1 MNGQTQTMVSR
12 SAKLWASSAILRRWV
27 IFYSVGALGIVVQL
41 STLGI
46 LTWGLGLH
54 YLLGTGLAVWIA
66 ILHNF
71 MWHEHWTWSERA
83 RIDKS
88 GRWKRLARFQLS
100 SGALSIMGNLVFM
113 QLFVGYLGMSCMPAR
128 LLSIAACS
136 ILNFYAS
143 DRWAFSVEPPA
154 SETVG
159 LSMAPA
165 VISARG
171 RNY

>member
-1 MNGQTQTMVSR
+1 MNGQTQTMVLR
-12 SAKLWASSAILRRWV
+12 AAKLRAPFAILRRWV
-27 IFYSVGALGIVVQL
+27 IFYSVGALGVVVQL

-71 MWHEHWTWSERA
+71 MWHENWTWAERA

-100 SGALSIMGNLVFM
+100 SGAVSIMGNLVFM
-113 QLFVGYLGMSCMPAR
+113 QLFVGYLGVSYIPAS

-143 DRWAFSVEPPA
+143 DRLVFSVKPQA

-159 LSMAPA
+159 LSLAPA
-165 VISARG
+165 VISVRD
-171 RNY
+171 